1 MMHKVKMTW
10 NKLNKKRVATVIGA
24 VVVLIIILKVI

>member
-10 NKLNKKRVATVIGA
+10 NKLNKKRAAMVIIS
-24 VVVLIIILKVI
+24 VVVLLIIIKAV